1 MTSKVHHYE
10 VRIHYGDVDLN
21 KVVYYS
27 KYLEFFSDAREELM
41 GYERFAHLIN
51 VARIGFAVYNANL
64 KFRGKV
70 QYGDVVDIR
79 STYDF
84 DGEFKLLMHQEV
96 WVKGQDKPAV
106 IGDLELVAINL
117 DTGMIVKIPTVEGFK
132 PISPD

>member
-1 MTSKVHHYE
+1 MKSRVHHYE
-10 VRIHYGDVDLN
+10 TRIHYGDVDLN
-21 KVVYYS
+21 RVVYYS
-27 KYLEFFSDAREELM
+27 KYLEFFSNAREELM
-41 GYERFAHLIN
+41 GYENFSYLIN

-96 WVKGQDKPAV
+96 WVSGQDKPAV

-117 DTGMIVKIPTVEGFK
+117 ESGSIIKIPTVDGFK
-132 PISPD
+132 PAS

>member
-1 MTSKVHHYE
+1 MMSRVHHYE
-10 VRIHYGDVDLN
+10 TRIHYGDVDLN
-21 KVVYYS
+21 RVVYYS

-41 GYERFAHLIN
+41 GYENFAYLIN

-96 WVKGQDKPAV
+96 WVNGQEKPAV
-106 IGDLELVAINL
+106 IGDLELVAIDL
-117 DTGMIVKIPTVEGFK
+117 ESGRIVKIPAVDGFK
-132 PISPD
+132 PAS

>member
-1 MTSKVHHYE
+1 MKSRVHHYE
-10 VRIHYGDVDLN
+10 TRIHYGDVDLN

-27 KYLEFFSDAREELM
+27 KYLEFFSNAREELM
-41 GYERFAHLIN
+41 GYENFSYLIN

-96 WVKGQDKPAV
+96 WVSGQDKPAV

-117 DTGMIVKIPTVEGFK
+117 ESGSIIKIPTVDGFK
-132 PISPD
+132 PAS